1 MWWHGSFSHNA
12 HIPYQSDSLSPG
24 VPIPNSLLANASG
37 KGRRWHPS
45 LGLCHQCVRLSWNF
59 WLLALSW
66 PRSGCYRHLGNEP
79 VHGRLKESSLSLSLS
94 FHVFTILKNL
104 YTESCLIVSQ
114 LRSLIN
120 ACSML
125 AYVIWLIYF
134 QVFQKAKFFH
144 RKLVTYFYIDR
155 HNLSHS

>member
-1 MWWHGSFSHNA
+1 MWWHSSFSHNA
-12 HIPYQSDSLSPG
+12 HIPYQSDGLSPG

-79 VHGRLKESSLSLSLS
+79 VHGRLKESSLSLSL
-94 FHVFTILKNL
+94 LP
-104 YTESCLIVSQ
+104 CLHYSQ
-114 LRSLIN
+114 EFVYRVLPDCQPTAVLNKCMQHAGLCNLIN
-120 ACSML
+120 L
-125 AYVIWLIYF
+125 
-134 QVFQKAKFFH
+134 
-144 RKLVTYFYIDR
+144 
-155 HNLSHS
+155 LSSVSESKILPQEIGHLFLHWPP